1 VVLDRVSQPK
11 NLAIAFNFAAQ
22 SFRSVEGLASL
33 SQYFETAAVL
43 KRYSDMIRFQRD
55 SPGAPRVRGA
65 WEAVAARFEL
75 DGSFAIFE
83 LLMFCSIIA

>member
-1 VVLDRVSQPK
+1 MVLDRVSQPK

-22 SFRSVEGLASL
+22 SFRSVEGLACL

-43 KRYSDMIRFQRD
+43 NPVLGHIRFQRD

-65 WEAVAARFEL
+65 WEAVAAWFEL

>member
-1 VVLDRVSQPK
+1 MVLDRVSQPK

-43 KRYSDMIRFQRD
+43 NPVLGHDPVPER
-55 SPGAPRVRGA
+55 
-65 WEAVAARFEL
+65 
-75 DGSFAIFE
+75 
-83 LLMFCSIIA
+83 